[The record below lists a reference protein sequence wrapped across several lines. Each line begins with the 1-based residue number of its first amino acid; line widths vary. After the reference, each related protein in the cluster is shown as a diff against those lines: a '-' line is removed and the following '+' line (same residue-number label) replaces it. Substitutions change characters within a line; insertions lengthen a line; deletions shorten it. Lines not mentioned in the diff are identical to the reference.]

1 MDDQLKIKQLDG
13 KMKDQ
18 IEIIRK
24 FCGLKPGQS
33 YKDIQIEDK

>member
-13 KMKDQ
+13 KMEDQ
-18 IEIIRK
+18 IKIIRES
-24 FCGLKPGQS
+24 CGLKPEQS